1 MLYFSN
7 KRPMETRTIDLSWLC
22 LVIPMGIILIAAVF
36 GTHSRLKD
44 AKRIMDAQNRGAF
57 DDMNTPK
64 QKGRFR
70 WLALMALIG
79 VIGAMGSL
87 AIIILQRFDII
98 LIPVGIV
105 FASLGVFGVL
115 GAIAG
120 YLMQREINRRL

>member
-1 MLYFSN
+1 
-7 KRPMETRTIDLSWLC
+7 
-22 LVIPMGIILIAAVF
+22 MGIILIAAVF

-57 DDMNTPK
+57 DDMNTLK
-64 QKGRFR
+64 QKGRFG

-105 FASLGVFGVL
+105 FAFLGVFGVL

>member
-1 MLYFSN
+1 
-7 KRPMETRTIDLSWLC
+7 METRTVDLSWLC
-22 LVIPMGIILIAAVF
+22 LVILLGIVLIAAIF
-36 GTHSRLKD
+36 GTRSGLRY

-70 WLALMALIG
+70 WLALMALSG

-87 AIIILQRFDII
+87 AIILLQRFGII

>member
-1 MLYFSN
+1 MN
-7 KRPMETRTIDLSWLC
+7 PMESNAIDLSWLC
-22 LVIPMGIILIAAVF
+22 LVIPMGIVLIAAIF
-36 GTHSRLKD
+36 GTRSRLRY
-44 AKRIMDAQNRGAF
+44 AERIIEAQNRGVF

-64 QKGRFR
+64 QKSRFR

-79 VIGAMGSL
+79 VIGAVGSL
-87 AIIILQRFDII
+87 AILILQQFGMI

-105 FASLGVFGVL
+105 LVSLGVFGVL